1 MKPLGQR
8 GRRPSVSEGLFGRGL
23 GWETEGDAGES
34 RAACAPERA
43 GVSTG
48 EAELAAAGQPR
59 RSAQARGVSGDPR
72 GFRHGKGDRRP
83 AGSRGLGDG
92 RALSTDRTGSAGFGV
107 LPRAELPV
115 SRGLHG
121 PRRREGLES
130 GGGEDEGSA
139 VPERT
144 AGDPGTAP
152 RPRHG
157 RGHGRALGLPSLT
170 SPSVWGA
177 GGAPPTGLCGRS
189 ARGLSTG
196 AAARRVLVVTVTKT
210 SRDAEHQVR
219 RKGDEEETPR
229 HPET

>member
-92 RALSTDRTGSAGFGV
+92 HAPSMDRTGSAGFGV

-115 SRGLHG
+115 SRSLHG
-121 PRRREGLES
+121 PRRREGLKA

-177 GGAPPTGLCGRS
+177 GGLPPQGCAGAVHGDCLLERLPGGS
-189 ARGLSTG
+189 WLS
-196 AAARRVLVVTVTKT
+196 
-210 SRDAEHQVR
+210 
-219 RKGDEEETPR
+219 P
-229 HPET
+229 